1 MYIFPLRICY
11 IALPDEK
18 IINGF
23 DSPFALERY
32 PLSWERLNT
41 MEWLKNA
48 PFSGDGKNN
57 SGKRP
62 RID

>member
-41 MEWLKNA
+41 MEWLKT
-48 PFSGDGKNN
+48 FSGDGKNN
-57 SGKRP
+57 SGQRP
-62 RID
+62 RIY